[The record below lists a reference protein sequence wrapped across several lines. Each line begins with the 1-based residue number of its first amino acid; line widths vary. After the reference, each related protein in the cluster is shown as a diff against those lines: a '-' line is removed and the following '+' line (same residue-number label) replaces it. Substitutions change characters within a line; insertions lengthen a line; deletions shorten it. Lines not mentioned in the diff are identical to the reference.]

1 MLSPLKIGIM
11 VWMLSAAL
19 ILAGTK
25 KVESLPDLIDASE
38 WIAIIDQAKVEK
50 VLFGKPDDA
59 RKLINLRLGNRFKYV
74 VFSYRDVEDR
84 KKVMTI
90 AIIDDLVSTPFRN
103 VEGKVVEM
111 KIDELAELIGKKAE
125 QGLEE

>member
-1 MLSPLKIGIM
+1 
-11 VWMLSAAL
+11 MLSAAS
-19 ILAGTK
+19 ILADDK
-25 KVESLPDLIDASE
+25 KVDSLPDLVGASE
-38 WIAIIDQAKVEK
+38 CIAIIYQAQVEK
-50 VLFGKPDDA
+50 VLLGKPDDA
-59 RKLINLRLGNRFKYV
+59 RKLINPRLGNRFEYI
-74 VFSYRDVEDR
+74 VFVYRDDEDR

-90 AIIDDLVSTPFRN
+90 AIVDDLVSTPFKN